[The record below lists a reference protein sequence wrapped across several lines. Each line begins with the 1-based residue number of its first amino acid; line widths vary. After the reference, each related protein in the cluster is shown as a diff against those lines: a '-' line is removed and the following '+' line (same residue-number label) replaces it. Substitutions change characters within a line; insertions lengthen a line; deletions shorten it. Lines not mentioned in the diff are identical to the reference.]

1 MFNRFLRAPSQQMS
15 RRFASRGLMLL
26 VILTF
31 GTTGFMLI
39 EGGGLL
45 DSLYMTVI
53 TITTVGYGE
62 IVHLSAAGRIFNM
75 FLIMVGVAFVLYMF
89 SKITEDVVEG
99 GLRATFGRM
108 RMKKDVSKLRDHY
121 IVCGYGRIGKVIC
134 KILED
139 NGRSCVV
146 IEKSAHKIPAILEQG
161 YHVLEGEAS
170 DDQTLKDAGIMVA
183 RGLIAV
189 VSSDADTVYIT
200 LSARGI
206 RPDLFI
212 MARSSGEDGAETKLL
227 RAGANKVLSPYY
239 IGATRMAQQLVRP
252 TVIDFID
259 LAVHGGELGLRLEEM
274 VISADSKMAGATLM
288 DSGIRKKYDLI
299 VVAIKRQGGEMQF
312 NPSPNTPLDVSD
324 TLVVLGNHKD
334 IKDLEAEL

>member
-1 MFNRFLRAPSQQMS
+1 MFKRFLKSPAHHTT
-15 RRFASRGLMLL
+15 RRFAGRSLMLVL
-26 VILTF
+26 ILGF
-31 GTTGFMLI
+31 GTAGFMLI
-39 EGGGLL
+39 EGGTLL

-62 IVHLSAAGRIFNM
+62 IVHLSAAGRVFNM
-75 FLIMVGVAFVLYMF
+75 FLIMIGVAFVLYMF
-89 SKITEDVVEG
+89 SRITEDVIEG
-99 GLRATFGRM
+99 GLRATIGRM
-108 RMKKDVSKLRDHY
+108 RMKKDVARLRNHY
-121 IVCGYGRIGKVIC
+121 IVCGFGRIGKVIC

-139 NGRSCVV
+139 NGRPFVV
-146 IEKSAHKIPAILEQG
+146 IEKSAHRIPAIAEQG
-161 YHVLEGEAS
+161 YHVLEGEAA
-170 DDQTLKDAGIMVA
+170 DDQTLKDAGIMTA

-274 VISADSKMAGATLM
+274 VISAGSKVAGSTLM

>member
-1 MFNRFLRAPSQQMS
+1 SQRMS

-26 VILTF
+26 VILVF

-62 IVHLSAAGRIFNM
+62 VVHLSTAGRIFNM

-139 NGRSCVV
+139 NGRPCVV

-274 VISADSKMAGATLM
+274 VISAGSKMAGATLM

>member
-1 MFNRFLRAPSQQMS
+1 MFDLFLRSPGHQMT
-15 RRFASRGLMLL
+15 RRFAGRAVLL
-26 VILTF
+26 VTILTF
-31 GTTGFMLI
+31 GTVGFMLI
-39 EGGGLL
+39 EGASFL

-62 IVHLSAAGRIFNM
+62 VVHLSAAGRVFNM
-75 FLIMVGVAFVLYMF
+75 FLIMIGVAFVLYMF

-99 GLRATFGRM
+99 GLRATIGRL
-108 RMKKDVSKLRDHY
+108 RMKKDVARLRNHY
-121 IVCGYGRIGKVIC
+121 IVCGFGRIGKVIC
-134 KILED
+134 KILEE
-139 NGRSCVV
+139 NGRPFVV
-146 IEKSAHKIPAILEQG
+146 VEKSAHRIPTIIEQG
-161 YHVLEGEAS
+161 YFVLEGEAA
-170 DDQTLKDAGIMVA
+170 DDQILKDAGIMHA

-189 VSSDADTVYIT
+189 VSTDADTVYIT

-206 RPDLFI
+206 NPDLFI
-212 MARSSGEDGAETKLL
+212 MARSSGEEGADTKLI

-274 VISADSKMAGATLM
+274 VVSASSKLAGSTLM
-288 DSGIRKKYDLI
+288 DSEIRKKYDLI

-312 NPSPNTPLDVSD
+312 NPSPNTLLVTSD
-324 TLVVLGNHKD
+324 ILVVLGNHKD
-334 IKDLEAEL
+334 IKNLEAEM

>member
-1 MFNRFLRAPSQQMS
+1 MA
-15 RRFASRGLMLL
+15 RRFVGRSLMLVL
-26 VILTF
+26 ILTF
-31 GTTGFMLI
+31 GTIGFMLI
-39 EGGGLL
+39 EGGNLL

-75 FLIMVGVAFVLYMF
+75 FLIMIGVAFVLYMF

-99 GLRATFGRM
+99 GLRATIGRM
-108 RMKKDVSKLRDHY
+108 RMKKDVAKLRNHY

-139 NGRSCVV
+139 NNRPFMV
-146 IEKSAHKIPAILEQG
+146 IEKSAHKIPAIIEQG
-161 YHVLEGEAS
+161 YYVLEGEAS
-170 DDQTLKDAGIMVA
+170 DDQTLKDAGIAMA

-212 MARSSGEDGAETKLL
+212 MARSSGEEGAETKLI

-274 VISADSKMAGATLM
+274 VVSADSKLAGSSLM
-288 DSGIRKKYDLI
+288 ESGIRKDYDLI
-299 VVAIKRQGGEMQF
+299 VVAIKRSGGEMQF
-312 NPSPNTPLDVSD
+312 NPSPNTPIDAAD

-334 IKDLEAEL
+334 IKELEEALRG